1 MYNSPLLQLTIR
13 YILSLIRR
21 VHHDI
26 WCFMLTGIQLVNE
39 SEMLANKT
47 FVKKT
52 KRGAV
57 VKVVRE
63 HYLRDDVWCGVKGCD
78 QCKQQTPLLDTHPE
92 IESTLCSQPHL
103 ILPDTNVVLHQMDF
117 LEDPAITN
125 VILLSVVLQE
135 VSVSV
140 CACMCT
146 DKGGI
151 SKDNELYMLSVI
163 VRLNADPFPSSLFK
177 SCFHMKN

>member
-1 MYNSPLLQLTIR
+1 
-13 YILSLIRR
+13 
-21 VHHDI
+21 
-26 WCFMLTGIQLVNE
+26 
-39 SEMLANKT
+39 MLANKT

-63 HYLRDDVWCGVKGCD
+63 HYLRDDVWCGVKGCG
-78 QCKQQTPLLDTHPE
+78 QCRHEAPPLKTYPE
-92 IESTLCSQPHL
+92 VESTLCPQPHL

-135 VSVSV
+135 VSMHMENLHVLDV
-140 CACMCT
+140 CIQSDAFLHASGT
-146 DKGGI
+146 K
-151 SKDNELYMLSVI
+151 
-163 VRLNADPFPSSLFK
+163 
-177 SCFHMKN
+177 